1 VGEPKTP
8 SRHYPHA
15 KEGTD
20 ILTIPSFYPQSYPHS
35 HIFLSTDSVSY
46 VDKYVDG
53 TIFIN
58 NMSEDQPIYDR
69 QDESSKLTDHNIRLI
84 VRKYFTPQ
92 VDESSNGIVLK
103 FVPNR
108 GNSLPEALV
117 WFHKGKKG
125 FTNKPISQNTWVM
138 VDCDLKPLHEILHKY
153 FHLSEGDYNI
163 TRSTLSTMAYELIND
178 HFKPMSKIQ

>member
-1 VGEPKTP
+1 MDK
-8 SRHYPHA
+8 
-15 KEGTD
+15 
-20 ILTIPSFYPQSYPHS
+20 
-35 HIFLSTDSVSY
+35 SV
-46 VDKYVDG
+46 DNI
-53 TIFIN
+53 IFIN

-69 QDESSKLTDHNIRLI
+69 QDETSKLTDDNIRLI

-92 VDESSNGIVLK
+92 VDENSNGIILK

-125 FTNKPISQNTWVM
+125 FTNKPLSQNIWVM

-153 FHLSEGDYNI
+153 FHLSEGDYHI
-163 TRSTLSTMAYELIND
+163 TRSTLSSMAYEAISEWA
-178 HFKPMSKIQ
+178 KQS

>member
-1 VGEPKTP
+1 MDK
-8 SRHYPHA
+8 S
-15 KEGTD
+15 
-20 ILTIPSFYPQSYPHS
+20 
-35 HIFLSTDSVSY
+35 
-46 VDKYVDG
+46 VDKY
-53 TIFIN
+53 IFIN

-69 QDESSKLTDHNIRLI
+69 QDETSKLTDDNIRLI

-92 VDESSNGIVLK
+92 VDENSNGIILK

-125 FTNKPISQNTWVM
+125 FTNNPLSQNIWVM

-153 FHLSEGDYNI
+153 FHLSEGDYHI
-163 TRSTLSTMAYELIND
+163 TRSTLSSMAYEYINEWA
-178 HFKPMSKIQ
+178 KQS

>member
-1 VGEPKTP
+1 MDK
-8 SRHYPHA
+8 
-15 KEGTD
+15 
-20 ILTIPSFYPQSYPHS
+20 
-35 HIFLSTDSVSY
+35 SV
-46 VDKYVDG
+46 DN

-69 QDESSKLTDHNIRLI
+69 QDETSKLTDDNIRLI

-92 VDESSNGIVLK
+92 VEESSKGIVLK

-117 WFHKGKKG
+117 WFHKGKTG
-125 FTNKPISQNTWVM
+125 FNKKPLSQNVWMM

-153 FHLSEGDYNI
+153 FHLSEGDFNV
-163 TRSTLSTMAYELIND
+163 TRTTLSSMAYETISEWA
-178 HFKPMSKIQ
+178 KQT